1 MIRFPAINIS
11 NPNFNKEE
19 DLTSFLL
26 LDAFIYNDTESYFQ
40 EYLNEELF
48 CDSHG
53 KIFKT
58 IGKKQ
63 PKSIFRKLFFF
74 LPNIYKVELIFE
86 ATNEYITLDDL
97 RDFMIERIKTLGYG
111 KFEVKWI
118 LELQKAK
125 SYEELILGK
134 QN

>member
-1 MIRFPAINIS
+1 MLRWI
-11 NPNFNKEE
+11 
-19 DLTSFLL
+19 FLL
-26 LDAFIYNDTESYFQ
+26 GRVRAFRGRPATLHPRSLPGDQAGRISVHYRALRQFSPRPARRLMDF
-40 EYLNEELF
+40 LPA
-48 CDSHG
+48 
-53 KIFKT
+53 
-58 IGKKQ
+58 KKQ